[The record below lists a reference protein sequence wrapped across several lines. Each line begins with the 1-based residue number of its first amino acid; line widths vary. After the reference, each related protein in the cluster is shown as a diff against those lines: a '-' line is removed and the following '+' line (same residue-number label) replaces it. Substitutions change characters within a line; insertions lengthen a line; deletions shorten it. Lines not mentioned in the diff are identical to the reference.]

1 MKMINLY
8 IELDGK
14 EGARAEDGYVWSW
27 VPTQFYDPYDID
39 TQYTTINEQLKI
51 DPKAENEA
59 PAEWSA
65 HAKKLWKAYPNYL
78 KWKEDHGAV
87 KFEANTFANII
98 GRVNEDGAWAA
109 IKQTKA
115 KDQFTYNEFYGLPTE
130 SQNLYGGQMST
141 HCEKFFTK
149 VILKEANLESDWDN
163 FVNEWNSSGGKE
175 CSEEIN
181 AWYAER
187 K

>member
-1 MKMINLY
+1 MKH
-8 IELDGK
+8 
-14 EGARAEDGYVWSW
+14 
-27 VPTQFYDPYDID
+27 
-39 TQYTTINEQLKI
+39 QL
-51 DPKAENEA
+51 NGQ
-59 PAEWSA
+59 
-65 HAKKLWKAYPNYL
+65 HMQKKLWKAYPNYL

-115 KDQFTYNEFYGLPTE
+115 KNQFTYNEFYGLPTE

-149 VILKEANLESDWDN
+149 VILKEANLESDWEN
-163 FVNEWNSSGGKE
+163 FVSEWNSSGGKE